1 MFSNDALLIMALV
14 TASLIATV
22 IGLRRG
28 GISRGRGRGA
38 DHALNAVLVLL
49 ALGIAG
55 VMVWM
60 LMRD

>member
-1 MFSNDALLIMALV
+1 
-14 TASLIATV
+14 V